1 MNPRTTS
8 RWTVE
13 KSAELYGIRRWGA
26 GFFDMDESGD
36 VTVKV
41 KFPSGEV
48 AVSLMEIAQGIA
60 QRDHAMPVLLRIEN
74 LLDARIIFLNE
85 TFREA
90 IAEKGYQGE
99 YRGVFPVKVNQQS
112 HVIEEITRFGARYGH
127 GLEAGSKAELVLA
140 MASLQPG
147 ALLICNGYKDE
158 EFIDLGLRATR
169 LGYRCFFVI
178 ESPAELDIV
187 IARSRA
193 LGVRPLIGARAKVYA
208 KVGGQWTE
216 SSGDRSSFGLSSTQL
231 IEVFDKLNDLGMID
245 CLQLLHCHLGSQIPN
260 LADIRAGVLEACR
273 YYAALVKEGAPMG
286 YLDFGGGLAVDYLG
300 LQSATHPHSRN
311 YDLADYCRAIID
323 VIRATLDVQGIK
335 HPHIVTESGR
345 ATVAFSSVLMFN
357 ILDVMHFEA
366 VSLPET
372 LPEKSHKRLRHL
384 FDLCE
389 DIEDHNLADRY
400 TEALA
405 IRGQIRDLF
414 RQGHISLR
422 ERSLSE
428 NIFLALAQAIAARI
442 DGLDEIPAGLEG
454 LRQSLSDIYYGNFS
468 VFQSL
473 PDTWAINQIFPIVP
487 LHRNGEAPTREAIIA
502 DLTCDSDGKVDTF
515 ITGRGVR
522 PTLPLHAVNPDEEYL
537 LGVFLVGAYQE
548 TLGDLHNL
556 FGDTNIVSVRI
567 NEDGSY
573 DVMKEIEG
581 DSIADVLSYVEYNP
595 QVLFENFRAIA
606 EVAVRE
612 KRIRVEERKQILN
625 EFSASLQGYTYF
637 EK

>member
-26 GFFDMDESGD
+26 GFFDMDANGD

-231 IEVFDKLNDLGMID
+231 IEVFEKLNDLGMID

-300 LQSATHPHSRN
+300 SQSIHPHSRN

-372 LPEKSHKRLRHL
+372 LPEGSHKRLRHL

-400 TEALA
+400 TEAQA

-428 NIFLALAQAIAARI
+428 NIFLALAQAIAGRI

-556 FGDTNIVSVRI
+556 LGDTNIVSVRI

-595 QVLFENFRAIA
+595 QALFENFRAIA

>member
-1 MNPRTTS
+1 
-8 RWTVE
+8 
-13 KSAELYGIRRWGA
+13 
-26 GFFDMDESGD
+26 
-36 VTVKV
+36 
-41 KFPSGEV
+41 
-48 AVSLMEIAQGIA
+48 
-60 QRDHAMPVLLRIEN
+60 
-74 LLDARIIFLNE
+74 
-85 TFREA
+85 
-90 IAEKGYQGE
+90 
-99 YRGVFPVKVNQQS
+99 
-112 HVIEEITRFGARYGH
+112 
-127 GLEAGSKAELVLA
+127 
-140 MASLQPG
+140 
-147 ALLICNGYKDE
+147 
-158 EFIDLGLRATR
+158 
-169 LGYRCFFVI
+169 
-178 ESPAELDIV
+178 
-187 IARSRA
+187 
-193 LGVRPLIGARAKVYA
+193 
-208 KVGGQWTE
+208 
-216 SSGDRSSFGLSSTQL
+216 
-231 IEVFDKLNDLGMID
+231 
-245 CLQLLHCHLGSQIPN
+245 
-260 LADIRAGVLEACR
+260 
-273 YYAALVKEGAPMG
+273 
-286 YLDFGGGLAVDYLG
+286 
-300 LQSATHPHSRN
+300 
-311 YDLADYCRAIID
+311 
-323 VIRATLDVQGIK
+323 
-335 HPHIVTESGR
+335 
-345 ATVAFSSVLMFN
+345 VLMFN

-366 VSLPET
+366 VSPPET
-372 LPEKSHKRLRHL
+372 LPEGSHKRLRHL

-556 FGDTNIVSVRI
+556 LGDTNIVSVRI

-573 DVMKEIEG
+573 DVMKEISG
-581 DSIADVLSYVEYNP
+581 DSIADVLSYVEYNT
-595 QVLFENFRAIA
+595 QALFENFRAIA

-612 KRIRVEERKQILN
+612 KRIRVEERQQILN

>member
-1 MNPRTTS
+1 
-8 RWTVE
+8 
-13 KSAELYGIRRWGA
+13 
-26 GFFDMDESGD
+26 MDANGD

-231 IEVFDKLNDLGMID
+231 IEVFEKLNDLGMID

-300 LQSATHPHSRN
+300 SQSIHPHSRN

-372 LPEKSHKRLRHL
+372 LPEGSHKRLRHL

-400 TEALA
+400 TEAQA

-428 NIFLALAQAIAARI
+428 NIFLALAQAIAGRI

-556 FGDTNIVSVRI
+556 LGDTNIVSVRI

-595 QVLFENFRAIA
+595 QALFENFRAIA

>member
-26 GFFDMDESGD
+26 GFFDMDANGD

-90 IAEKGYQGE
+90 IAEKGYEGE

-231 IEVFDKLNDLGMID
+231 IEVFEKLNDLGMID

-300 LQSATHPHSRN
+300 SQSIHPHSRN

-372 LPEKSHKRLRHL
+372 LPEGSHKRLRHL

-400 TEALA
+400 TEAQA

-428 NIFLALAQAIAARI
+428 NIFLALAQAIAGRI

-556 FGDTNIVSVRI
+556 LGDTNIVSVRI

-595 QVLFENFRAIA
+595 QALFENFRAIA

>member
-26 GFFDMDESGD
+26 GFFDMDANGD

-193 LGVRPLIGARAKVYA
+193 LGVRPLIGARAKVYD

-231 IEVFDKLNDLGMID
+231 IEVFEKLNDLGMID

-300 LQSATHPHSRN
+300 SQSIHPHSRN

-372 LPEKSHKRLRHL
+372 LPEGSHKRLRHL

-400 TEALA
+400 TEAQA

-428 NIFLALAQAIAARI
+428 NIFLALAQAIAGRI

-556 FGDTNIVSVRI
+556 LGDTNIVSVRI

-595 QVLFENFRAIA
+595 QALFENFRAIA